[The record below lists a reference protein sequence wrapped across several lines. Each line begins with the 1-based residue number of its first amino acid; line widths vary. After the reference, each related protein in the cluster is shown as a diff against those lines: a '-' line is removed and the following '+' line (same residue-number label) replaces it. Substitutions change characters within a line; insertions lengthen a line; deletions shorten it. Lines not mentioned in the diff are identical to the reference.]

1 MTITAT
7 ILLILSAFTHAGW
20 NLVSKKEYPSQAF
33 YLLANTI
40 GVFFIL
46 PLLFFYRDV
55 IYLIPSSVWIFIL
68 ISGFFLAAYLATLA
82 GAYRSGDIS
91 IAYPLIR
98 SLPVIFVFITSL
110 MMGKGQQISWLL
122 IAGIILIAAGCI
134 VLPLKSF
141 DDFQFKAYQNLCC
154 FLAIL
159 SALGVAGYT
168 IVDDEALRQ
177 LRSSA
182 DMPPN
187 PIAGTL
193 VYMVLEGVSCSIWQA
208 IFVLC
213 DSRERSNI
221 SAVIKSGKSAA
232 AITGIGIYLTWGL
245 VLVSMNYVA
254 NVSYV
259 AAFRQLS
266 IPLGAIFGMTLL
278 NEPSYLPKKTGI
290 IAIFIGLVLA
300 GIG

>member
-7 ILLILSAFTHAGW
+7 ILLIISAFTHAGW
-20 NLVSKKEYPSQAF
+20 NLISKKEHPTQAF

-40 GVFFIL
+40 GVICIL
-46 PLLFFYRDV
+46 PLLFVYLDL
-55 IYLIPSSVWIFIL
+55 IYLVPSSVWIFML
-68 ISGFFLAAYLATLA
+68 ISGFFLAVYLATLA
-82 GAYRSGDIS
+82 GAYRAGDIS
-91 IAYPLIR
+91 TAYPLIR
-98 SLPVIFVFITSL
+98 SLPVIFVFIATL
-110 MMGKGQQISWLL
+110 VLGKGHEVSGLL
-122 IAGIILIAAGCI
+122 IAGLILIAAGCI

-141 DDFQFKAYQNLCC
+141 GDFQIKAYQNLCC

-177 LRSSA
+177 LRNSA
-182 DMPPN
+182 NMPLN
-187 PIAGTL
+187 PISGTL
-193 VYMVLEGVSCSIWQA
+193 VYMVLEGISCSIWQA
-208 IFVLC
+208 IFVFC
-213 DSRERSNI
+213 DTREKNNI
-221 SAVIKSGKSAA
+221 SAVFKSGKSAA

-245 VLVSMNYVA
+245 VLVSMNYVV

-278 NEPSYLPKKTGI
+278 KEPRYLPKKAGI
-290 IAIFIGLVLA
+290 AAIFIGLVLA

>member
-1 MTITAT
+1 MTVTAT
-7 ILLILSAFTHAGW
+7 ILLIISAFTHAGW
-20 NLVSKKEYPSQAF
+20 NLISKKEYPTQAF
-33 YLLANTI
+33 YLVANTF
-40 GVFFIL
+40 GVICIL
-46 PLLFFYRDV
+46 PILFFYRG
-55 IYLIPSSVWIFIL
+55 IIHFIPASVWIFIV

-82 GAYRSGDIS
+82 GAYRAGDIS

-98 SLPVIFVFITSL
+98 SLPVIFVFIATL
-110 MMGKGQQISWLL
+110 ILGKGHEVSWFL
-122 IAGIILIAAGCI
+122 IAGIILIAAGCM
-134 VLPLKSF
+134 VLPMQSF
-141 DDFQFKAYQNLCC
+141 GEIQLKAYQNLCC

-177 LRSSA
+177 LREFSG
-182 DMPPN
+182 MPFS
-187 PIAGTL
+187 PIEGTL
-193 VYMVLEGVSCSIWQA
+193 VYMVLEGISCSTWQG

-213 DSRERSNI
+213 NTRERKNI
-221 SAVIKSGKSAA
+221 NAVFKSGKRAA
-232 AITGIGIYLTWGL
+232 VITGIGIYLTWGL
-245 VLVSMNYVA
+245 VLVSMNYVV

-278 NEPSYLPKKTGI
+278 KEPSYLPKKIGI
-290 IAIFIGLVLA
+290 AAIFIGLVMA

>member
-1 MTITAT
+1 MTVTAT
-7 ILLILSAFTHAGW
+7 ILLIISAFTHAGW
-20 NLVSKKEYPSQAF
+20 NLISKKEYPTQAF
-33 YLLANTI
+33 YLIANTI
-40 GVFFIL
+40 GVIGIL
-46 PLLFFYRDV
+46 PILFFYRD
-55 IYLIPSSVWIFIL
+55 LIHFIPASIWIFIV

-82 GAYRSGDIS
+82 GAYRAGDIS

-98 SLPVIFVFITSL
+98 SLPVIFVFIATL
-110 MMGKGQQISWLL
+110 ILGKGHEVSWLL
-122 IAGIILIAAGCI
+122 IAGIILIAAGCM
-134 VLPLKSF
+134 VLPMQSF
-141 DDFQFKAYQNLCC
+141 GEFQLKAYQNLCC

-177 LRSSA
+177 LREFSG
-182 DMPPN
+182 MPSN
-187 PIAGTL
+187 PIEGTL
-193 VYMVLEGVSCSIWQA
+193 VYMVLEGISCSIWQG

-213 DSRERSNI
+213 DPREKNNI
-221 SAVIKSGKSAA
+221 SAVFKSGKSAA
-232 AITGIGIYLTWGL
+232 VITGIGIYLTWGL
-245 VLVSMNYVA
+245 VLVSMNYVV

-278 NEPSYLPKKTGI
+278 KEPSYLPKKIGI
-290 IAIFIGLVLA
+290 AAIFIGLVLA